1 MLAPMA
7 QITCRLVHVSPPTC
21 AMPRGE
27 KVHAVAMRN
36 ISTTMSH
43 APRVNRKRASSRRL
57 FLAAIR
63 PALVPASST
72 NTGAQKWVI
81 QRVANTTADTLGFAS
96 GSMSVPNRKKSLA

>member
-7 QITCRLVHVSPPTC
+7 QITCREVQVSPPIC
-21 AMPRGE
+21 AMPRGA
-27 KVHAVAMRN
+27 KVQAVATTE

-43 APRVNRKRASSRRL
+43 APRVNRKRASSPRL
-57 FLAAIR
+57 FLVAIR

-81 QRVANTTADTLGFAS
+81 QRVAKMTTDTSAFTN
-96 GSMSVPNRKKSLA
+96 GSTSVPNRKKSLA

>member
-7 QITCRLVHVSPPTC
+7 QITPRAVHVSPPTC

-27 KVHAVAMRN
+27 KVQAVEMRN
-36 ISTTMSH
+36 ISTAMSQT
-43 APRVNRKRASSRRL
+43 PRVNRKPAISRRL

-81 QRVANTTADTLGFAS
+81 QRVANTTADTFGFAS